1 MNSQHPDPGKGQLG
15 GSFWYLGSFSQEPFK
30 FADGILKVLVL
41 GTKTLGGDHQ
51 FSSLVNTGLELE
63 GGREIYKGW
72 EVRRK
77 EGGRDQGLELGGKK

>member
-1 MNSQHPDPGKGQLG
+1 M
-15 GSFWYLGSFSQEPFK
+15 
-30 FADGILKVLVL
+30 L